1 MLVPFLPTEH
11 RTGKTFSHSPPER
24 PLPTLN
30 VLSGGGW
37 WLSYDTTFSLPEAR
51 SPRF

>member
-11 RTGKTFSHSPPER
+11 RTGKAFSHSPPER

-37 WLSYDTTFSLPEAR
+37 WVGVGVGLEG
-51 SPRF
+51 